1 MMLDDFYIDQFW
13 WKHSINQR
21 IAALRFQQR
30 EDGGWNYFPLG
41 FRKLGYCVD
50 GSERQRILEILD
62 GSNRILLLP
71 FIVSFG
77 LGVLAQDWLLRLLPS
92 LHSVFYGGVGL
103 IVVAA
108 VMSIA
113 CIPIS
118 LVTRR
123 GARRLISELL
133 RDSSRIT
140 LSEQEYRNVIA
151 RRWMEIPQTRKQGH
165 FIFVVCML
173 ILFLWCALSDFT
185 SQASHFRGAGF
196 VAGAI
201 LAAVTAIRSARDALK
216 ARRWSRRLRVSG

>member
-30 EDGGWNYFPLG
+30 EDGGWDYFPLG
-41 FRKLGYCVD
+41 FRKLGYRVD

-103 IVVAA
+103 IVVVA
-108 VMSIA
+108 VMLIA

-123 GARRLISELL
+123 GARRLIAELL
-133 RDSSRIT
+133 RGSKRVT
-140 LSEQEYRNVIA
+140 LSEEEYRSVIA
-151 RRWMEIPQTRKQGH
+151 RRWIEIPVARKLWH
-165 FIFVVCML
+165 FIFAVGML
-173 ILFLWCALSDFT
+173 ILFLWGAASDFT
-185 SQASHFRGAGF
+185 SGASHLLGAGF
-196 VAGAI
+196 VVGAV
-201 LAAVTAIRSARDALK
+201 LAATTAVRSGRDAVK
-216 ARRWSRRLRVSG
+216 AERWSRRARTGG